1 VKVDFGH
8 KASPLTEDH
17 MEDCNGWEL
26 ASRAGLEWR
35 LEKSVVG
42 VYHSIHTAQ
51 RGRYAAALV
60 MNGGEGRR
68 DVQKRCYHLGEF
80 VVSHLCETS

>member
-1 VKVDFGH
+1 VKVDFEH
-8 KASPLTEDH
+8 NTSPLTEDH

-26 ASRAGLEWR
+26 ASRAGLD
-35 LEKSVVG
+35 G
-42 VYHSIHTAQ
+42 VSRSQWWASTTAFTQ
-51 RGRYAAALV
+51 LKEAAALV

-80 VVSHLCETS
+80 VSHLCKTS